1 MVLKTWLMV
10 SKRVWGQDGDVWDMD
25 KDRLSCTCC
34 MYNDF
39 LEKDTLVSIACLSKF
54 PQICE

>member
-10 SKRVWGQDGDVWDMD
+10 SKRACEQDGDMWDMD
-25 KDRLSCTCC
+25 KDRSRTCC

-39 LEKDTLVSIACLSKF
+39 LEKNTLVPIACLSKF
-54 PQICE
+54 P

>member
-10 SKRVWGQDGDVWDMD
+10 SKRACEQDGDMWDMD
-25 KDRLSCTCC
+25 KDRLSRTCC

-39 LEKDTLVSIACLSKF
+39 LEKNTLVPIACLSKF
-54 PQICE
+54 P